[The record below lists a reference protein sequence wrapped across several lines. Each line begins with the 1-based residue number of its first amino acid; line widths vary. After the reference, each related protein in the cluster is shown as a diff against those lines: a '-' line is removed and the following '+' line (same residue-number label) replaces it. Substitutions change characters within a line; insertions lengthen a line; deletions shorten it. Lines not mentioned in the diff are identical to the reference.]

1 MTTDTKAVA
10 RWDWDEEDMHAH
22 PKGDYVLFADHEQ
35 VVAEL
40 DAALDRAC
48 DLVSSYF
55 GQMRA
60 LNEEIDQ
67 LRSALAAKSAE
78 VEGLRDAMF
87 AVYSVA
93 ANGGSLSRLHTE
105 IERMRDAMEKG
116 NV

>member
-10 RWDWDEEDMHAH
+10 RWEYYDGRHVVH
-22 PKGDYVLFADHEQ
+22 PDGPFVRFTDHER
-35 VVAEL
+35 VVGE
-40 DAALDRAC
+40 
-48 DLVSSYF
+48 
-55 GQMRA
+55 
-60 LNEEIDQ
+60 
-67 LRSALAAKSAE
+67 
-78 VEGLRDAMF
+78 LRDAMF